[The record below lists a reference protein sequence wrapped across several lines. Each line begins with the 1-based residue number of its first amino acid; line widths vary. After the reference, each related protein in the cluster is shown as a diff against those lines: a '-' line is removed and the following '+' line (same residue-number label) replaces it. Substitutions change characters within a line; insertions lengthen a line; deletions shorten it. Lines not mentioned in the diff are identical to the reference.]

1 MPTNLVVF
9 ELDAGGRYRQV
20 AEVKADDAFD
30 ATRPFP
36 VRVVPAEL
44 LGRLWEDGAE

>member
-1 MPTNLVVF
+1 VSRLTAFRLSDEGEY
-9 ELDAGGRYRQV
+9 ELIGKVSGP
-20 AEVKADDAFD
+20 EAFD

-44 LGRLWEDGAE
+44 LGRRRDL